1 MQRISDARRNMEN
14 IDKFIEEHIND
25 DVTKLILN
33 RKKWAGIDMD
43 LAVNTIES
51 RRKLR
56 GKVQPWAET
65 PGLRFPFKLSAEQC
79 SSSFT
84 AQYKADLATKI
95 ITSPGSTTCGTSS
108 PDKCVCD
115 EEQGSCKSEK
125 PYGIA
130 DLTGG
135 LGVDSWYFSKV
146 ARVLY
151 NEMKPRLAE
160 ASKHNFSVLGA
171 ENITVANHRI
181 TAGCSEA
188 AAQKD
193 ARQISDTASIEDSG
207 TDISIEGLLHDF
219 QAGLIF
225 LDPARRGEGGRKVFR
240 LEDCSPDVLSL
251 RDELL
256 KAARHIL
263 MKLSPMADISMVCE
277 KLGGHCREV
286 HVVATGGECK
296 ELLVWLDRE
305 WSDDY
310 SICVCEDGTCF
321 RFGPADEK
329 SSKASYAEELPSA
342 GTFLFEPGKALMK
355 AGAFNLLSEKFGM
368 AKIGKSTHYY
378 FVESVSTA
386 HELTAF
392 GKMYKIT
399 EAAQLNNKSIRD
411 FALRYPAADLTARNL
426 PFDTDTLRAKMYG
439 NKKSA
444 APQDGT
450 HIFALKSDSSGN
462 LLIATLPL

>member
-1 MQRISDARRNMEN
+1 MEN

-33 RKKWAGIDMD
+33 REKWAGIDMD

-56 GKVQPWAET
+56 GKVQLWAET

-84 AQYKADLATKI
+84 AQYKAGLAAKI
-95 ITSPGSTTCGTSS
+95 IASSGSASNGTGGQGKCGS
-108 PDKCVCD
+108 DK
-115 EEQGSCKSEK
+115 EGSRKSGK
-125 PYGIA
+125 PCGIA

-146 ARVLY
+146 ADVLY

-160 ASKHNFSVLGA
+160 ASKHNFAVLGA
-171 ENITVANHRI
+171 ENITVTNHRI
-181 TAGCSEA
+181 ITGCSGA
-188 AAQKD
+188 AAQKNP
-193 ARQISDTASIEDSG
+193 RQSGAVSTEDSG
-207 TDISIEGLLHDF
+207 TDISIAGLLQHF
-219 QAGLIF
+219 PAGLIF
-225 LDPARRGEGGRKVFR
+225 LDPARRGEGGRKVFM

-251 RDELL
+251 REELL

-263 MKLSPMADISMVCE
+263 LKLSPMADISMVCE

-296 ELLVWLDRE
+296 ELLIWLDRE
-305 WSDDY
+305 WSGEY
-310 SICVCEDGTCF
+310 SICVCEEGACF

-329 SSKASYAEELPSA
+329 SAKARYAAELPSA

-355 AGAFNLLSEKFGM
+355 AGAFNLLSEKFGI

-392 GKMYKIT
+392 GKMYKIIK
-399 EAAQLNNKSIRD
+399 AAPLNNKSIRD
-411 FALRYPAADLTARNL
+411 FAAHYPAADLTARNL

-439 NKKSA
+439 KKKSA
-444 APQDGT
+444 APQDST

-462 LLIATLPL
+462 LLIASLPL